1 VSSRAP
7 FITFEG
13 GEGAGKTTQIKA
25 LKVWLEE
32 KGHSVVTSR
41 EPGGTPGAEDIRNMI
56 VQGHDSRWSP
66 KTETL
71 LFMAAR
77 SDHLDKVILP
87 NIEKGIWVISDRFV
101 DSTYAYQVYGRGLE
115 RSGVEDVYRFFA
127 GDFLPDLTIIFD
139 IDPKLGMK
147 RAVEGKGRN
156 LEENRFENMDFSFH
170 EKLRAGYKDMAK
182 KEPKRF
188 VVLDIAET
196 DTMDDVQN
204 RLRAIVAERFKP

>member
-1 VSSRAP
+1 MSSKTP

-13 GEGAGKTTQIKA
+13 GEGAGKTTQIK
-25 LKVWLEE
+25 LLRVWLEE
-32 KGHSVVTSR
+32 KGHSVVTTR

-66 KTETL
+66 NTETL

-77 SDHLDKVILP
+77 SDHLDKIIRP
-87 NIEKGIWVISDRFV
+87 NLEKGVWVISDRFV

-170 EKLRAGYKDMAK
+170 EKLRAGYQDMAK
-182 KEPKRF
+182 KEPQRF
-188 VVLDIAET
+188 VVLSIAEN
-196 DTMDDVQN
+196 DTVDDIQN
-204 RLRAIVAERFKP
+204 KLRAIVTERFKL